1 MLRIPWRGSS
11 PGTILVVAILLLS
24 LLATLGVGLLGSSL
38 TENMIVLNDVNA
50 QRALAVAEAGIA
62 HARREIAANLGTT
75 SLTTRLG
82 GATTAAPD
90 VAVSGLA
97 AYAALGTGNGT
108 YSVWVSNNLTAYNK
122 SPGYAADS
130 AAATDTDNRIWIR
143 AVGTYRNATRTVR
156 ALVDFSSVLNPP
168 GTITLID
175 GAAADSATFDGNAF
189 GVTGTDTAAPTST
202 GACGTLGASRRGISV
217 DSDAS
222 LTALGNAVADN
233 QEDNIT
239 GSGGTATQGSY
250 ANNGTLSTSTLQGVA
265 NALIPGATAIPGGSN
280 SNDYGSAAA
289 PGVFLASSDI
299 KLLGNGKGYGVLIA
313 TAGFEMAGN
322 YKWEGLII
330 VIGAGTASITG
341 ADSKLYGSLLVANT
355 QGGATHLTVSG
366 NGGAYFSTQALCR
379 VQNMVPSSTVIAWE
393 QVG

>member
-1 MLRIPWRGSS
+1 
-11 PGTILVVAILLLS
+11 VVAILLLS

-38 TENMIVLNDVNA
+38 TENVIALNDVNA

-62 HARREIAANLGTT
+62 HARRVIATDLST
-75 SLTTRLG
+75 SSLNNRLS
-82 GATTAAPD
+82 GATSASPE
-90 VAVSGLA
+90 VAFTGFSA
-97 AYAALGTGNGT
+97 SYAGLGTGNGT
-108 YSVWVSNNLTAYNK
+108 YTVWVSNNLTAYNK
-122 SPGYAADS
+122 SPGYPADA

-143 AVGTYRNATRTVR
+143 SVATYRNATRTVR

-175 GAAADSATFDGNAF
+175 GAAADTATFNGNAF

-202 GACGTLGASRRGISV
+202 GACGTPSGSKYGISLN
-217 DSDAS
+217 SSAS
-222 LTALGNAVADN
+222 QAALANAIADN
-233 QEDNIT
+233 QEDNVT

-250 ANNGTLSTSTLQGVA
+250 ANNGTISAGTLQSVA

-280 SNDYGSAAA
+280 SNDYGTAAA

-299 KLLGNGKGYGVLIA
+299 KLLGNGKGYGVLIV
-313 TAGFEMAGN
+313 TAEFEMAGN

-355 QGGATHLTVSG
+355 QGGATHLAVSG
-366 NGGAYFSTQALCR
+366 NGGAYFSSQAICR
-379 VQNMVPSSTVIAWE
+379 VQNMVPTSTVIAWE
-393 QVG
+393 QMG